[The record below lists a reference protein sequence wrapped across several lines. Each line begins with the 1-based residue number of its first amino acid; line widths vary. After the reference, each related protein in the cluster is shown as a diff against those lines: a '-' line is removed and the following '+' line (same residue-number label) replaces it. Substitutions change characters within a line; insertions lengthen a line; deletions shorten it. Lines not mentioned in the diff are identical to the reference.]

1 MDTKEVIEKT
11 QSMISSLKDV
21 CANYGLSN
29 SGGEYKIVTEVFLYK
44 YLNDKFLHEVRI
56 IRPEFAEDTEKK
68 LSELSEDEYAA
79 LFYELPPNVAR
90 LSQKHFISYLYNH
103 KN

>member
-29 SGGEYKIVTEVFLYK
+29 SGGEYKIVTEVFL
-44 YLNDKFLHEVRI
+44 
-56 IRPEFAEDTEKK
+56 
-68 LSELSEDEYAA
+68 
-79 LFYELPPNVAR
+79 
-90 LSQKHFISYLYNH
+90 
-103 KN
+103 